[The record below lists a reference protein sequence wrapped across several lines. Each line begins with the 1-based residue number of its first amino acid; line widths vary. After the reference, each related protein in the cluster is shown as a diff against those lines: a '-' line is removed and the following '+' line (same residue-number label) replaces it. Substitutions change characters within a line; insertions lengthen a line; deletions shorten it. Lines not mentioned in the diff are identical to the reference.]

1 MLRGV
6 YSAMITPF
14 DKNENIDEKASET
27 IINWTIAKGVT
38 GVFTVA
44 STGES
49 WALSVEEKVRL
60 FKLTVAVVKKRTPV
74 IAGVGA
80 PSTRE
85 SIFLAEE
92 AQKAGVDY
100 LCAAPPSFVRPSQE
114 EMI

>member
-14 DKNENIDEKASET
+14 DKNENIDEKAYET
-27 IINWTIAKGVT
+27 IINWTIGKGIT

-49 WALSVEEKVRL
+49 WALSVEEKIRL
-60 FKLTVAVVKKRTPV
+60 FTLTVEVVNKRVPV

-85 SIFLAEE
+85 SVLLAEE
-92 AQKAGVDY
+92 ARKAGKGN
-100 LCAAPPSFVRPSQE
+100 
-114 EMI
+114 